1 MVVYFL
7 LMLLLLGVVVLITIA
22 LILLMG
28 LRSHNRRVARKI
40 WRRLQSPPQSTKFH
54 PAMVAGL
61 PMPVQRYFL
70 HAIAPG
76 TPIATSVDLKMQGR
90 FRFSLTHPWISMQAK
105 ELLSRRGFIWQAT
118 IGRGLSQFQGA
129 DYYYE
134 RRGRMQFALGGL
146 LPIVDVQTADTARSA
161 IGRLAVELMWL
172 PTALLPQQGV
182 EWRAIDDNFLEA
194 QLTIDDEPVK
204 LTFQIDAEG
213 RLLAGSGLRWGDQ
226 TSDRHW
232 DYLPMGGYCS
242 AECTFAGVT
251 IPTQVSVGWHF
262 GTEQFFEFFQATI
275 DQADFF
281 TAKRLHELPVMPVS

>member
-1 MVVYFL
+1 MGVYVL
-7 LMLLLLGVVVLITIA
+7 LMLLLGVVALITIG

-28 LRSHNRRVARKI
+28 LRFHNRRVARKI
-40 WRRLQSPPQSTKFH
+40 WHRLQSSSQSTKFH
-54 PAMVAGL
+54 PAMVSGL

-76 TPIATSVDLKMQGR
+76 TPIATSVDLKMQGQ
-90 FRFSLTHPWISMQAK
+90 FRFSLTHPWIPMQAK

-161 IGRLAVELMWL
+161 IGRLAVEWMWL

-182 EWRAIDDNFLEA
+182 EWRVIDDNLLEA
-194 QLTIDDEPVK
+194 QLTIDDESVQ
-204 LTFQIDAEG
+204 LTFQIDAAG
-213 RLLAGSGLRWGDQ
+213 RLLAGSVLRWGDQ
-226 TSDRHW
+226 TVDRHW
-232 DYLPMGGYCS
+232 DYLPMGGHCD
-242 AECTFAGVT
+242 AERTFDGLT
-251 IPTQVSVGWHF
+251 IPTRVGVGWHF

-281 TAKRLHELPVMPVS
+281 TASRLSECSPMSVS